1 MTQRTSCQDGTKLSP
16 PPTPSTTAP
25 LNRHLQNRGL
35 SETDP
40 DGPAATVTRGVCLMA
55 QTPAGCVS
63 HEGVASHISQVVS
76 PTCSDDSHTRW
87 EIPLPAQVPGKMET
101 GPERRLQKQ
110 TQRQSVPCDYC
121 ALSPGCTLKSP
132 GGALNIDARPQ
143 PGTISVDHQSA
154 GTCCGR
160 GGSRPVNCLHG
171 PVRPQEFHFPT
182 DKPAAQIESVQM
194 SLCLQVPPH
203 ALPMCSYR
211 RLSHGAM
218 RAFPRLPGA
227 SSGGLVILALCP
239 HMVAG
244 Q

>member
-1 MTQRTSCQDGTKLSP
+1 MWQSAIVWAPPVDAENVLPRWDQTITSTHAVHHSASQQ
-16 PPTPSTTAP
+16 TPSEQGP
-25 LNRHLQNRGL
+25 QWDRPRWPSSHGNQRGL
-35 SETDP
+35 PHGP
-40 DGPAATVTRGVCLMA
+40 DSCRLCQSRRG
-55 QTPAGCVS
+55 GKS
-63 HEGVASHISQVVS
+63 HQSSSFTHLL
-76 PTCSDDSHTRW
+76 RW
-87 EIPLPAQVPGKMET
+87 QPHSLGNPAQVPGKMET

-143 PGTISVDHQSA
+143 PGTISVDHQST

-171 PVRPQEFHFPT
+171 PVTPQEFHFPT

-218 RAFPRLPGA
+218 RGFPLLPGA
-227 SSGGLVILALCP
+227 SSGG
-239 HMVAG
+239 
-244 Q
+244 